1 MQNFYEETQPWG
13 KTSYEVIPHSYMF
26 MKTERAK
33 VELFTNPYFG
43 RMLFIDNVLQS
54 ATADEHLYHQP
65 FASLG
70 LGQRK
75 QEKVLIAGSAEGA
88 LLRELEDIDAKY
100 ELGVKEFVM
109 VDWDKQL
116 VEHMRDEEPWN
127 RGSFDEPRLRLEFS
141 DIEEFL
147 EKDTNTYTSIL
158 LDLVDA
164 ETKEEEEWLEKIIK
178 ISLTKLTEDGVLTF
192 NGGRSSE
199 KWKGCKE
206 IFVPSFQE
214 VWMLVSL
221 DRFGNIIPTHTISNK
236 REETM

>member
-1 MQNFYEETQPWG
+1 MQNYYEEDQPWG
-13 KTSYEVIPHSYMF
+13 KTCYEVVPQSYMF
-26 MKTERAK
+26 MMTERAK

-70 LGQRK
+70 VGQRK

-88 LLRELEDIDAKY
+88 LLRELQDIDSKY
-100 ELGVKEFVM
+100 DLGVKEFVM

-116 VEHMRDEEPWN
+116 VEHMRDEEPWS

-158 LDLVDA
+158 LDLLDPQ
-164 ETKEEEEWLEKIIK
+164 TKEEEEWLNKIIQ

-192 NGGRSSE
+192 NAGRSE
-199 KWKGCKE
+199 KWKGAKE

-214 VWMLVSL
+214 VWKLVSL

-236 REETM
+236 CNKTM